1 MSLHTTDASKPS
13 GNNRSSSMIA
23 FYAAGGLREIIPIY
37 PLYAI
42 MFGSHGVSAFE
53 LSLLFVIWALV
64 GLMTE
69 VPSGAWADTYSRKWI
84 VVASGVF
91 KSAGFLTWYLW
102 QDFSGYALGFILW
115 GFGSSLRSGA
125 FEAILYDLLHQ
136 WDEAQAFTKHY
147 GRISALATM
156 SAMTGEILGGIL
168 IIYGYDFVL
177 LVSVAIPLL
186 ASIPFI
192 IYVRDA
198 PKEESVAEINYLQHL
213 LQGISEAIQNKRVL
227 FILLASTFLVVA
239 GGVVDEYVPPVMFE
253 KDFSLS
259 MIAFLAAPMF
269 MAEAAGE
276 YLAER
281 FEDLSFDKLLLMMML
296 GSACLLPIFFGSGY
310 LIPALFTLY
319 FFLFGLASTVLAGNL
334 QEKIDSAS
342 RATVTSIV
350 GFGDSLGAMIW
361 FLMIGVF
368 SEFYSIS
375 TAISLF
381 TVIIIL
387 ACGIGLFYRRKL
399 NI

>member
-1 MSLHTTDASKPS
+1 MSTKS
-13 GNNRSSSMIA
+13 NSMFA

-42 MFGSHGVSAFE
+42 MFGNHGVSAFE

-64 GLMTE
+64 GLITE

-102 QDFSGYALGFILW
+102 QDFPGYALGFIMW

-136 WDEAQAFTKHY
+136 WDETQTFTKHY
-147 GRISALATM
+147 GRITALATI
-156 SAMTGEILGGIL
+156 SAMFGEILGGFL

-177 LVSVAIPLL
+177 LVSMAIPLL

-192 IYVRDA
+192 IYVKDS
-198 PKEESVAEINYLQHL
+198 PKEEAIAETNYLSHL
-213 LQGISEAIQNKRVL
+213 IGGVREAVENKSVL
-227 FILLASTFLVVA
+227 FILLTTTFLVVA
-239 GGVVDEYVPPVMFE
+239 SGVVDEYVPPIMFE
-253 KDFSLS
+253 KEFSLS

-269 MAEAAGE
+269 LAEAAGE

-281 FEDLSFDKLLLMMML
+281 FEDLSFDQLLLMMML
-296 GSACLLPIFFGSGY
+296 GSACLLPVFSGSGY

-319 FFLFGLASTVLAGNL
+319 FFLFGLASTILAGNL

-342 RATVTSIV
+342 RATVTSVV
-350 GFGDSLGAMIW
+350 GFGDSFGAIIW
-361 FLMIGVF
+361 FLVIGLF
-368 SEFYSIS
+368 AEFFSIS
-375 TAISLF
+375 SAISIF
-381 TVIIIL
+381 TTIVIA
-387 ACGIGLFYRRKL
+387 ACGVGLFYRRKL